1 MKTHTPDE
9 EYSFVINPKD
19 SDRYEEYLSAGM
31 SADEAY
37 NRADLDEEERGWE
50 DECYYSGEW

>member
-1 MKTHTPDE
+1 
-9 EYSFVINPKD
+9 
-19 SDRYEEYLSAGM
+19 M